1 MTEFEIIDR
10 FFKGI
15 STSNLR
21 VLRGIGDD
29 AAIVGLKRES
39 TPSRLIL

>member
-29 AAIVGLKRES
+29 AAIVGFEEGEYAL
-39 TPSRLIL
+39 